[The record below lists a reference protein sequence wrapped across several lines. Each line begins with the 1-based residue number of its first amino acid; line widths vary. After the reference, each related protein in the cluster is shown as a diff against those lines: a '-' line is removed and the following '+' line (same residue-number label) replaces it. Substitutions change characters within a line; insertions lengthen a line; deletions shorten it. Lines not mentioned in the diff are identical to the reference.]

1 MSGELVLKQEVFDI
15 VGAAMDVYNEL
26 GSGFLESNYQ
36 EAIELEL
43 TSRAIPLAR
52 QVPLRVRY
60 KTQVLSKAFVADL
73 ICFGS
78 VLIELK
84 AISQTTKAD
93 EAQILNY
100 LKATGLK
107 VGLLI
112 NFGDPG
118 RLEWHRFVN

>member
-26 GSGFLESNYQ
+26 GSGFLESIYQ
-36 EAIELEL
+36 EAMELEL
-43 TSRAIPLAR
+43 ASRAIPFAR